1 MLTVG
6 RLTNTYNEVSRYK
19 PFLGGDMSKNI
30 SSPLYE
36 LPVETKVGFFIG
48 QVILLLSFPLEIIA
62 AFIKLP
68 SWTEAQANEGLIIA
82 LCAYI
87 PFVIICEIVAWIG
100 FVRKQR
106 FRMTVGTIAP
116 LLALVVL
123 VYLAIYTV

>member
-1 MLTVG
+1 
-6 RLTNTYNEVSRYK
+6 
-19 PFLGGDMSKNI
+19 MSKNF

-36 LPVETKVGFFIG
+36 LRVETKAGFIIG
-48 QVILLLSFPLEIIA
+48 QAILLFSFPLEIIA

-87 PFVIICEIVAWIG
+87 PFVIVCEIVAWMG
-100 FVRKQR
+100 FVRKQG